1 MKKIAHLNSMLDQWI
16 PFKQSYIAERIVKE
30 VTQRKLQECW
40 KLREEEVALEE
51 KKQELAAE
59 EKRKKDEARKLLIQG
74 MMRSNKMKATFR
86 EEVKKLSE
94 DYMELYVE
102 SVCDARANFIVKSEF
117 AKFKYEGN
125 MKRKRLRDDVL
136 KNLYS

>member
-1 MKKIAHLNSMLDQWI
+1 MEERKKLEQA
-16 PFKQSYIAERIVKE
+16 A
-30 VTQRKLQECW
+30 
-40 KLREEEVALEE
+40 EE
-51 KKQELAAE
+51 KRQQELAAE

-86 EEVKKLSE
+86 EEVKQLSE
-94 DYMELYVE
+94 EYTELFVK
-102 SVCDARANFIVKSEF
+102 SVCENRAKIIAKSEF

-136 KNLYS
+136 KNLYNSCIYEPMRVKAIQDVFPQIIKK